1 MFGWNCRGGIKLAY
15 TAEASFVSA
24 QTKTNGDI
32 TYSGGKSMAIDK
44 KALSEADIRTKY
56 ITPAIEQAG
65 WNKMTQMREEY
76 SITAGRIIA
85 RGQVCKREKPLKADY
100 VLFYKPNKPIAIVEA
115 KDNNH
120 SMSDG
125 MQQALNYAQMMN
137 VPFVFSSNGDGFV
150 FHNRYIQEGEM
161 ETVLPLDGFPSPETL
176 WKMYV
181 EQNSI
186 GPAQSKIIDEPYYVD
201 NPNKQPRYYQIN
213 AINRTVE
220 AIAAGQDRV
229 LLVMATGTGKT
240 YTAFQ
245 IIWRLWK
252 AGIKKRILFLA
263 DRTAL
268 ISQTFTNDFAPFK
281 DKMTWVTK
289 QNFDTAH
296 EIYLGLYQGLTGE
309 DEDANSLFKQFSPSF
324 FDLIVVDECHRGSAK
339 ADSQWREVLEY
350 FSAATQIG
358 LTATPKETKEVSN
371 IDYFGD
377 PVYTYTLKQGINDGY
392 LAPYRVIRVFF
403 DKDVEGFVPYTGQT
417 DDNGEVIDDRIYN
430 ALDFDR
436 NIVLE
441 QRTKLV
447 AKTVSDYLKKHN
459 CRMDKTIFFCVDQE
473 HADRMRRALVNEN
486 SDMMAVDE
494 RYVMRITSNDEAGV
508 DQLDNFRNVESQYP
522 VLVTTSKLLSTGV
535 DVQTIKYIVLD
546 SNIRSM
552 TEFKQIIGRGTRVRE
567 DLGKLY
573 FTIFDFRDVTR
584 LFYDPDFDGP
594 CEQDEDFDPTKG
606 DHGDPPPKPP
616 KPVNPQK
623 KYMVSG
629 EPVTILKK
637 MVQYMDRDGKLITE
651 SLIDYTKKNVLNQY
665 ATLDDFLSAWGAA
678 ERKEV
683 IIKEMEEHGIL
694 FSELCEQINQDL
706 DPFDLICHIVFDQP
720 PLTRRERANNVR
732 KRNYFTK
739 YGEKAAEILDAL
751 LTKYAD
757 SGLPDLE
764 NVDVLKVDP
773 IKQYGTQ
780 VYIVNTIFGGI
791 AKFRQA
797 IKDLE
802 TAIYAA

>member
-1 MFGWNCRGGIKLAY
+1 MNSI
-15 TAEASFVSA
+15 
-24 QTKTNGDI
+24 N
-32 TYSGGKSMAIDK
+32 K
-44 KALSEADIRTKY
+44 KELSEMDIRTKF
-56 ITPAIEQAG
+56 ITPAITNAG
-65 WNKMTQMREEY
+65 WDSITQMREEY
-76 SITAGRIIA
+76 KVTNGRIIA
-85 RGQVCKREKPLKADY
+85 RGKSCKREAPLKADY

-115 KDNNH
+115 KDNKH
-120 SMSDG
+120 TMADG
-125 MQQALNYAQMMN
+125 MQQALQYASMMN

-150 FHNRYIQEGEM
+150 FHNKYVTEGDVEV
-161 ETVLPLDGFPSPETL
+161 TLSLDEFPSPETL
-176 WKMYV
+176 WEMYHEKNHINPSQDKV
-181 EQNSI
+181 
-186 GPAQSKIIDEPYYVD
+186 IDEPYYSD
-201 NPNKQPRYYQIN
+201 NPDKQPRYYQMN
-213 AINRTVE
+213 AINETVE
-220 AIAAGQDRV
+220 TIAKGQDRI

-296 EIYLGLYQGLTGE
+296 EIYLALYQGLTGE
-309 DEDANSLFKQFSPSF
+309 DEDANSLFKQFSPGF

-350 FSAATQIG
+350 FSSATQIG
-358 LTATPKETKEVSN
+358 LTATPKETNTISN

-377 PVYTYTLKQGINDGY
+377 PIYTYSLKQGIDDGF

-403 DKDVEGFVPYTGQT
+403 DKDIEGFVPYDGQL
-417 DDNGEVIDDRIYN
+417 DDNGEVIDNRVYN
-430 ALDFDR
+430 TTDFDK
-436 NIVLE
+436 NIVLAK
-441 QRTKLV
+441 RTKLV

-473 HADRMRRALVNEN
+473 HADRMRQALVNEN
-486 SDMMAVDE
+486 ADMCAIDDK
-494 RYVMRITSNDEAGV
+494 YVMRITANDEAGV
-508 DQLDNFRNVESQYP
+508 KQLDNFRNVEKDYP

-535 DVQTIKYIVLD
+535 DVQTVKYIVLD

-584 LFYDPDFDGP
+584 LFHDPDFDGP
-594 CEQDEDFDPTKG
+594 IEQQDDFQPHKPGSGPDE
-606 DHGDPPPKPP
+606 PPKVPP
-616 KPVNPQK
+616 QPSDKK
-623 KYMVSG
+623 TKYMLG
-629 EPVTILKK
+629 GTKVTVAQKHI
-637 MVQYMDRDGKLITE
+637 QYLDKDGNLITE
-651 SLIDYTKKNVLNQY
+651 SLIDYTKRNVRNQY
-665 ATLDDFLSAWGAA
+665 ASMDEFLNAWSDA
-678 ERKEV
+678 ERKHTIVEELEKRGVFFDDLCDEV
-683 IIKEMEEHGIL
+683 GK
-694 FSELCEQINQDL
+694 DL
-706 DPFDLICHIVFDQP
+706 DPFDMILHIVFDQP
-720 PLTRRERANNVR
+720 PLTRKERAENVR

-739 YGEKAAEILDAL
+739 YGKQAAEILDAL

-757 SGLPDLE
+757 SGLTDLE

-791 AKFRQA
+791 AKFREA
-797 IKDLE
+797 IKELE
-802 TAIYAA
+802 AAIYAA

>member
-1 MFGWNCRGGIKLAY
+1 MNEI
-15 TAEASFVSA
+15 
-24 QTKTNGDI
+24 N
-32 TYSGGKSMAIDK
+32 K
-44 KALSEADIRTKY
+44 KELSEMDIRTKF
-56 ITPAIEQAG
+56 ITPAITNAG
-65 WNKMTQMREEY
+65 WDSITQMREEY
-76 SITAGRIIA
+76 KVTNGRIIA
-85 RGQVCKREKPLKADY
+85 RGKSCKREDPLKADY

-115 KDNNH
+115 KDNKH
-120 SMSDG
+120 TMADG
-125 MQQALNYAQMMN
+125 MQQALQYASMMN

-150 FHNRYIQEGEM
+150 FHNKYVTEGDVEV
-161 ETVLPLDGFPSPETL
+161 TLSLDEFPSPETL
-176 WKMYV
+176 WEMYHEKNHINPSQDKV
-181 EQNSI
+181 
-186 GPAQSKIIDEPYYVD
+186 IDEPYYSD
-201 NPNKQPRYYQIN
+201 NPDKQPRYYQMN
-213 AINRTVE
+213 AINETVE
-220 AIAAGQDRV
+220 TIAKGQDRI

-296 EIYLGLYQGLTGE
+296 EIYLALYQGLTGE
-309 DEDANSLFKQFSPSF
+309 DEDANSLFKQFSPGF

-350 FSAATQIG
+350 FSSATQIG
-358 LTATPKETKEVSN
+358 LTATPKETNSVSN

-377 PVYTYTLKQGINDGY
+377 PIYTYSLKQGIDDGF

-403 DKDVEGFVPYTGQT
+403 DKDIEGFVPYDGQL
-417 DDNGEVIDDRIYN
+417 DDNGEVIDNRVYN
-430 ALDFDR
+430 TTDFDK
-436 NIVLE
+436 NIVLAK
-441 QRTKLV
+441 RTKLV

-473 HADRMRRALVNEN
+473 HADRMRQALVNEN
-486 SDMMAVDE
+486 ADMCAIDDK
-494 RYVMRITSNDEAGV
+494 YVMRITANDEAGV
-508 DQLDNFRNVESQYP
+508 KQLDNFRNVEKDYP

-535 DVQTIKYIVLD
+535 DVQTVKYIVLD

-584 LFYDPDFDGP
+584 LFHDPDFDGP
-594 CEQDEDFDPTKG
+594 IEQQDDFQPNKPGPGPDE
-606 DHGDPPPKPP
+606 PPKVPP
-616 KPVNPQK
+616 QPSDKKTKYLLGGTKVSVAQK
-623 KYMVSG
+623 H
-629 EPVTILKK
+629 I
-637 MVQYMDRDGKLITE
+637 QYLDKDGNLIIE
-651 SLIDYTKKNVLNQY
+651 SLIDYTKRNVRNQY
-665 ATLDDFLSAWGAA
+665 ASMEEFLNAWSDA
-678 ERKEV
+678 ERKHTIVEELEKRGVFFDDLCDEV
-683 IIKEMEEHGIL
+683 GK
-694 FSELCEQINQDL
+694 DL
-706 DPFDLICHIVFDQP
+706 DPFDMILHIVFDQP
-720 PLTRRERANNVR
+720 PLTRKERAENVR

-739 YGEKAAEILDAL
+739 YGEQAAEILDAL

-757 SGLPDLE
+757 SGLTDLE

-791 AKFRQA
+791 AKFREA
-797 IKDLE
+797 IKELE
-802 TAIYAA
+802 AAIYAA

>member
-1 MFGWNCRGGIKLAY
+1 
-15 TAEASFVSA
+15 
-24 QTKTNGDI
+24 
-32 TYSGGKSMAIDK
+32 
-44 KALSEADIRTKY
+44 
-56 ITPAIEQAG
+56 
-65 WNKMTQMREEY
+65 
-76 SITAGRIIA
+76 
-85 RGQVCKREKPLKADY
+85 
-100 VLFYKPNKPIAIVEA
+100 
-115 KDNNH
+115 
-120 SMSDG
+120 MSDG
-125 MQQALNYAQMMN
+125 IQQALNYAQMMN

-150 FHNRYIQEGEM
+150 FHNRYIQKGER
-161 ETVLPLDGFPSPETL
+161 ETVLSLDTFPSPDTL

-186 GPAQSKIIDEPYYVD
+186 GPTQSKIIDEPYYVD
-201 NPNKQPRYYQIN
+201 DLNKQPRYYQIN

-220 AIAAGQDRV
+220 AIASGQDRV

-268 ISQTFTNDFAPFK
+268 ISQPYTNDFAPFK

-296 EIYLGLYQGLTGE
+296 EIYLGLYQELTGE
-309 DEDANSLFKQFSPSF
+309 DANANSLFKRFSPNF
-324 FDLIVVDECHRGSAK
+324 FDLVVVDECHRGSAK

-371 IDYFGD
+371 VDYFGD

-403 DKDVEGFVPYTGQT
+403 DKDVEGFVPYTGQI

-459 CRMDKTIFFCVDQE
+459 CRMDKNIFFCVDQE
-473 HADRMRRALVNEN
+473 HAGRMRQALVNEN

-494 RYVMRITSNDEAGV
+494 RYVMRITYNDETGV
-508 DQLDNFRNVESQYP
+508 EQLDNFRNVESQYP

-546 SNIRSM
+546 SNICSM
-552 TEFKQIIGRGTRVRE
+552 TEFKQIIDRGTRVRE

-594 CEQDEDFDPTKG
+594 CEQDEDFDPAKG
-606 DHGDPPPKPP
+606 HHGDPPPKPP
-616 KPVNPQK
+616 
-623 KYMVSG
+623 
-629 EPVTILKK
+629 
-637 MVQYMDRDGKLITE
+637 
-651 SLIDYTKKNVLNQY
+651 
-665 ATLDDFLSAWGAA
+665 
-678 ERKEV
+678 
-683 IIKEMEEHGIL
+683 
-694 FSELCEQINQDL
+694 
-706 DPFDLICHIVFDQP
+706 
-720 PLTRRERANNVR
+720 
-732 KRNYFTK
+732 
-739 YGEKAAEILDAL
+739 
-751 LTKYAD
+751 
-757 SGLPDLE
+757 
-764 NVDVLKVDP
+764 
-773 IKQYGTQ
+773 
-780 VYIVNTIFGGI
+780 
-791 AKFRQA
+791 
-797 IKDLE
+797 
-802 TAIYAA
+802 

>member
-1 MFGWNCRGGIKLAY
+1 
-15 TAEASFVSA
+15 
-24 QTKTNGDI
+24 
-32 TYSGGKSMAIDK
+32 MAIDK
-44 KALSEADIRTKY
+44 KTLSEADIRTKY
-56 ITPAIEQAG
+56 ITPAIEQSG
-65 WNKMTQMREEY
+65 WDKMYQMREEY

-150 FHNRYIQEGEM
+150 FHNRYVQEGER

-176 WKMYV
+176 WEMYV
-181 EQNSI
+181 EQNCI

-245 IIWRLWK
+245 IIWRLWN

-436 NIVLE
+436 KIVLE

-535 DVQTIKYIVLD
+535 DVQTIKFIVLD

-594 CEQDEDFDPTKG
+594 CEQDEDFDPAKG
-606 DHGDPPPKPP
+606 YNGDPPPKLP

-678 ERKEV
+678 ERKEA

-720 PLTRRERANNVR
+720 PLTRRERVNNVR
-732 KRNYFTK
+732 KHNYFTK
-739 YGEKAAEILDAL
+739 YGEKASEILDAL

-757 SGLPDLE
+757 SGLSDLE

-802 TAIYAA
+802 AAIYAA

>member
-1 MFGWNCRGGIKLAY
+1 
-15 TAEASFVSA
+15 
-24 QTKTNGDI
+24 
-32 TYSGGKSMAIDK
+32 
-44 KALSEADIRTKY
+44 
-56 ITPAIEQAG
+56 
-65 WNKMTQMREEY
+65 
-76 SITAGRIIA
+76 
-85 RGQVCKREKPLKADY
+85 
-100 VLFYKPNKPIAIVEA
+100 
-115 KDNNH
+115 
-120 SMSDG
+120 
-125 MQQALNYAQMMN
+125 
-137 VPFVFSSNGDGFV
+137 
-150 FHNRYIQEGEM
+150 
-161 ETVLPLDGFPSPETL
+161 
-176 WKMYV
+176 
-181 EQNSI
+181 
-186 GPAQSKIIDEPYYVD
+186 
-201 NPNKQPRYYQIN
+201 
-213 AINRTVE
+213 
-220 AIAAGQDRV
+220 
-229 LLVMATGTGKT
+229 MATGTGKT

-245 IIWRLWK
+245 IIWRLWN

-436 NIVLE
+436 KIVLE

-535 DVQTIKYIVLD
+535 DVQTIKFIVLD

-594 CEQDEDFDPTKG
+594 CEQDEDFNPAKG
-606 DHGDPPPKPP
+606 YNGDPPPKLP

-678 ERKEV
+678 ERKEA

-720 PLTRRERANNVR
+720 PLTRRERVNNVR

-757 SGLPDLE
+757 SGLSDLE

-802 TAIYAA
+802 AAIYAA

>member
-1 MFGWNCRGGIKLAY
+1 
-15 TAEASFVSA
+15 
-24 QTKTNGDI
+24 
-32 TYSGGKSMAIDK
+32 MAIDK
-44 KALSEADIRTKY
+44 KTLSEADIRTKY
-56 ITPAIEQAG
+56 ITPAIEQSG
-65 WNKMTQMREEY
+65 WDKMSQMREEY
-76 SITAGRIIA
+76 SITVGRIIA

-150 FHNRYIQEGEM
+150 FHNRYIQEGER

-176 WKMYV
+176 WEMYV
-181 EQNSI
+181 EQNCI

-245 IIWRLWK
+245 IIWRLWN

-436 NIVLE
+436 KIVLE

-535 DVQTIKYIVLD
+535 DVQTIKFIVLD

-594 CEQDEDFDPTKG
+594 CEQDEDFDPAKG
-606 DHGDPPPKPP
+606 YNGDPPPKLP

-720 PLTRRERANNVR
+720 PLTRRERVNNVR

-757 SGLPDLE
+757 SGLSDLE

-802 TAIYAA
+802 AAIYAA

>member
-1 MFGWNCRGGIKLAY
+1 M
-15 TAEASFVSA
+15 T
-24 QTKTNGDI
+24 
-32 TYSGGKSMAIDK
+32 IDK

-56 ITPAIEQAG
+56 ITPAIEAAG
-65 WNKMTQMREEY
+65 WNKMAQMREEY
-76 SITAGRIIA
+76 PITAGRIIA

-120 SMSDG
+120 TMSDG
-125 MQQALNYAQMMN
+125 MQQALNYARMMN
-137 VPFVFSSNGDGFV
+137 VPFVFSSNGDGFI
-150 FHNRYIQEGEM
+150 FHNRYIQEGER
-161 ETVLPLDGFPSPETL
+161 ETVLSLDEFLSPETL
-176 WKMYV
+176 WQMYV

-186 GPAQSKIIDEPYYVD
+186 SPAQSKIIDEPYYVD

-546 SNIRSM
+546 SNIHSM

-606 DHGDPPPKPP
+606 HHGDPPPKPP

-637 MVQYMDRDGKLITE
+637 MVQYMDRNGKLITE

-757 SGLPDLE
+757 SGLSDLE

-802 TAIYAA
+802 AAIYAA

>member
-1 MFGWNCRGGIKLAY
+1 
-15 TAEASFVSA
+15 
-24 QTKTNGDI
+24 
-32 TYSGGKSMAIDK
+32 
-44 KALSEADIRTKY
+44 
-56 ITPAIEQAG
+56 
-65 WNKMTQMREEY
+65 
-76 SITAGRIIA
+76 
-85 RGQVCKREKPLKADY
+85 
-100 VLFYKPNKPIAIVEA
+100 
-115 KDNNH
+115 
-120 SMSDG
+120 MS
-125 MQQALNYAQMMN
+125 
-137 VPFVFSSNGDGFV
+137 
-150 FHNRYIQEGEM
+150 H
-161 ETVLPLDGFPSPETL
+161 
-176 WKMYV
+176 
-181 EQNSI
+181 
-186 GPAQSKIIDEPYYVD
+186 YVD

-245 IIWRLWK
+245 IIWRLWN

-417 DDNGEVIDDRIYN
+417 DDTGEVIDDRIYN

-436 NIVLE
+436 KIVLE

-535 DVQTIKYIVLD
+535 DVQTIKFIVLD

-594 CEQDEDFDPTKG
+594 CEQDEDFDPAKG
-606 DHGDPPPKPP
+606 YSGDPPPKLP

-683 IIKEMEEHGIL
+683 IIREMEEHGIL

-720 PLTRRERANNVR
+720 PLTRRERVNNVR

-757 SGLPDLE
+757 SGLSDLE

-802 TAIYAA
+802 AAIYAA

>member
-1 MFGWNCRGGIKLAY
+1 MNSI
-15 TAEASFVSA
+15 
-24 QTKTNGDI
+24 N
-32 TYSGGKSMAIDK
+32 K
-44 KALSEADIRTKY
+44 KELSEMDIRTKF
-56 ITPAIEQAG
+56 ITPAITNAG
-65 WNKMTQMREEY
+65 WDSITQMREEY
-76 SITAGRIIA
+76 KVTNGRIIA
-85 RGQVCKREKPLKADY
+85 RGKSCKREAPLKADY

-115 KDNNH
+115 KDNKH
-120 SMSDG
+120 TMADG
-125 MQQALNYAQMMN
+125 MQQALQYASMMN

-150 FHNRYIQEGEM
+150 FHNKYVTEGDVEV
-161 ETVLPLDGFPSPETL
+161 TLSLDEFPSPETL
-176 WKMYV
+176 WEMYHEKNHINPSQDKV
-181 EQNSI
+181 
-186 GPAQSKIIDEPYYVD
+186 IDEPYYSD
-201 NPNKQPRYYQIN
+201 NPDKQPRYYQMN
-213 AINRTVE
+213 AINETVE
-220 AIAAGQDRV
+220 TIAKGQDRI

-296 EIYLGLYQGLTGE
+296 EIYLALYQGLTGE
-309 DEDANSLFKQFSPSF
+309 DEDANSLFQQFSPGF

-350 FSAATQIG
+350 FSSATQIG
-358 LTATPKETKEVSN
+358 LTATPKETNAVSN

-377 PVYTYTLKQGINDGY
+377 PIYTYSLKQGIDDGF

-403 DKDVEGFVPYTGQT
+403 DKDIEGFVPYEGQI
-417 DDNGEVIDDRIYN
+417 DDNGEVIDNRVYN
-430 ALDFDR
+430 TTDFDK
-436 NIVLE
+436 NIILAK
-441 QRTKLV
+441 RTKLV

-473 HADRMRRALVNEN
+473 HADRMRQALVNEN
-486 SDMMAVDE
+486 ADMCAIDDK
-494 RYVMRITSNDEAGV
+494 YVMRITANDEAGV
-508 DQLDNFRNVESQYP
+508 KQLDNFRNVEKDYP

-535 DVQTIKYIVLD
+535 DVQTVKYIVLD

-584 LFYDPDFDGP
+584 LFHDPDFDGP
-594 CEQDEDFDPTKG
+594 IEQQNDFEPHKPGPGPDE
-606 DHGDPPPKPP
+606 PPKVPP
-616 KPVNPQK
+616 QPSDKKP
-623 KYMVSG
+623 KYMLG
-629 EPVTILKK
+629 GTQVTVAQKHI
-637 MVQYMDRDGKLITE
+637 QYLDKDGNLITE
-651 SLIDYTKKNVLNQY
+651 SLIDYTKRNVRNQY
-665 ATLDDFLSAWGAA
+665 ASMDEFLNAWSDA
-678 ERKEV
+678 ERKQTIVEELEKRGVFFDDLCDEV
-683 IIKEMEEHGIL
+683 GK
-694 FSELCEQINQDL
+694 DL
-706 DPFDLICHIVFDQP
+706 DPFDMILHIVFDQP
-720 PLTRRERANNVR
+720 PLTRKERAENVR

-739 YGEKAAEILDAL
+739 YGKQAAEILDAL

-757 SGLPDLE
+757 SGLTDLE

-791 AKFRQA
+791 TKFREA
-797 IKDLE
+797 IKELE
-802 TAIYAA
+802 AAIYAA

>member
-1 MFGWNCRGGIKLAY
+1 M
-15 TAEASFVSA
+15 T
-24 QTKTNGDI
+24 
-32 TYSGGKSMAIDK
+32 IDK

-56 ITPAIEQAG
+56 ITPAIEAAG
-65 WNKMTQMREEY
+65 WNKMAQMREEY
-76 SITAGRIIA
+76 PITAGRIIA

-120 SMSDG
+120 TMSDG
-125 MQQALNYAQMMN
+125 MQQALNYARMMN
-137 VPFVFSSNGDGFV
+137 VPFVFSSNGDGFI
-150 FHNRYIQEGEM
+150 FHNRYIQEGER
-161 ETVLPLDGFPSPETL
+161 ETVLSLDEFLSPETL
-176 WKMYV
+176 WQMYV

-186 GPAQSKIIDEPYYVD
+186 SPAQSKIIDEPYYVD

-606 DHGDPPPKPP
+606 HHGDPPPKPP

-757 SGLPDLE
+757 SGLSDLE

-802 TAIYAA
+802 AAIYAA

>member
-1 MFGWNCRGGIKLAY
+1 MNSI
-15 TAEASFVSA
+15 
-24 QTKTNGDI
+24 N
-32 TYSGGKSMAIDK
+32 K
-44 KALSEADIRTKY
+44 KELSEMDIRTKF
-56 ITPAIEQAG
+56 ITPAITNAG
-65 WNKMTQMREEY
+65 WDSITQMREEY
-76 SITAGRIIA
+76 KVTNGRIIA
-85 RGQVCKREKPLKADY
+85 RGKSCKREAPLKADY

-115 KDNNH
+115 KDNKH
-120 SMSDG
+120 TMADG
-125 MQQALNYAQMMN
+125 MQQALQYASMMN

-150 FHNRYIQEGEM
+150 FHNKYVTEGDVEV
-161 ETVLPLDGFPSPETL
+161 TLSLDEFPSPETL
-176 WKMYV
+176 WEMYHEKNHINPSQDKV
-181 EQNSI
+181 
-186 GPAQSKIIDEPYYVD
+186 IDEPYYSD
-201 NPNKQPRYYQIN
+201 NPDKQPRYYQMN
-213 AINRTVE
+213 AINETVE
-220 AIAAGQDRV
+220 TIAKGQDRI

-296 EIYLGLYQGLTGE
+296 EIYLALYQGLTGE
-309 DEDANSLFKQFSPSF
+309 DEDANSLFKQFSPGF

-350 FSAATQIG
+350 FSSATQIG
-358 LTATPKETKEVSN
+358 LTATPKETNSVSN

-377 PVYTYTLKQGINDGY
+377 PIYTYSLKQGIDDGF

-403 DKDVEGFVPYTGQT
+403 DKDIEGFVPYDGQL
-417 DDNGEVIDDRIYN
+417 DDNGEVIDNRVYN
-430 ALDFDR
+430 TTDFDK
-436 NIVLE
+436 NIVLAK
-441 QRTKLV
+441 RTKLV

-473 HADRMRRALVNEN
+473 HADRMRQALVNEN
-486 SDMMAVDE
+486 ADMCAIDDK
-494 RYVMRITSNDEAGV
+494 YVMRITANDEAGV
-508 DQLDNFRNVESQYP
+508 KQLDNFRNVEKDYP

-535 DVQTIKYIVLD
+535 DVQTVKYIVLD

-584 LFYDPDFDGP
+584 LFHDPDFDGP
-594 CEQDEDFDPTKG
+594 IEQQDDFQPHKPGSGPDE
-606 DHGDPPPKPP
+606 PPKVPP
-616 KPVNPQK
+616 QPSDKK
-623 KYMVSG
+623 TKYMLG
-629 EPVTILKK
+629 GTKVTVAQKHI
-637 MVQYMDRDGKLITE
+637 QYLDKDGNLITE
-651 SLIDYTKKNVLNQY
+651 SLIDYTKRNVRNQY
-665 ATLDDFLSAWGAA
+665 ASMDEFLNAWSDA
-678 ERKEV
+678 ERKQTIVEELEKRGVFFDDLCDEV
-683 IIKEMEEHGIL
+683 GK
-694 FSELCEQINQDL
+694 DL
-706 DPFDLICHIVFDQP
+706 DPFDMILHIVFDQP
-720 PLTRRERANNVR
+720 PLTRKERAENVR

-739 YGEKAAEILDAL
+739 YGKQAAEILDAL

-757 SGLPDLE
+757 SGLTDLE

-791 AKFRQA
+791 AKFREA
-797 IKDLE
+797 IKELE
-802 TAIYAA
+802 AAIYAA

>member
-1 MFGWNCRGGIKLAY
+1 MNSI
-15 TAEASFVSA
+15 
-24 QTKTNGDI
+24 N
-32 TYSGGKSMAIDK
+32 K
-44 KALSEADIRTKY
+44 KELSEMDIRTKF
-56 ITPAIEQAG
+56 ITPAITNAG
-65 WNKMTQMREEY
+65 WDSITQMREEY
-76 SITAGRIIA
+76 KVTNGRIIA
-85 RGQVCKREKPLKADY
+85 RGKSCKREAPLKADY

-115 KDNNH
+115 KDNKH
-120 SMSDG
+120 TMADG
-125 MQQALNYAQMMN
+125 MQQALQYASMMN

-150 FHNRYIQEGEM
+150 FHNKYVTEGDVEV
-161 ETVLPLDGFPSPETL
+161 TLSLDEFPSPETL
-176 WKMYV
+176 WEMYHEKNHINPSQDKV
-181 EQNSI
+181 
-186 GPAQSKIIDEPYYVD
+186 IDEPYYSD
-201 NPNKQPRYYQIN
+201 NPDKQPRYYQMN
-213 AINRTVE
+213 AINETVE
-220 AIAAGQDRV
+220 TIAKGQDRI

-296 EIYLGLYQGLTGE
+296 EIYLALYQGLTGE
-309 DEDANSLFKQFSPSF
+309 DEDANSLFKQFSPGF

-350 FSAATQIG
+350 FSSATQIG
-358 LTATPKETKEVSN
+358 LTATPKETNSVSN

-377 PVYTYTLKQGINDGY
+377 PIYTYSLKQGIDDGF

-403 DKDVEGFVPYTGQT
+403 DKDIEGFVPYDGQL
-417 DDNGEVIDDRIYN
+417 DDNGEVIDNRVYN
-430 ALDFDR
+430 TTDFDK
-436 NIVLE
+436 NIVLAK
-441 QRTKLV
+441 RTKLV

-473 HADRMRRALVNEN
+473 HADRMRQALVNEN
-486 SDMMAVDE
+486 ADMCAIDDK
-494 RYVMRITSNDEAGV
+494 YVMRITANDEAGV
-508 DQLDNFRNVESQYP
+508 KQLDNFRNVEKDYP

-535 DVQTIKYIVLD
+535 DVQTVKYIVLD

-584 LFYDPDFDGP
+584 LFHDPDFDGP
-594 CEQDEDFDPTKG
+594 IEQQDDFQPNKPGPGPDG
-606 DHGDPPPKPP
+606 PPKVPP
-616 KPVNPQK
+616 LPSDKKTKYLLGGTKVSVAQK
-623 KYMVSG
+623 H
-629 EPVTILKK
+629 I
-637 MVQYMDRDGKLITE
+637 QYLDKDGNLITE
-651 SLIDYTKKNVLNQY
+651 SLIDYTKRNVRNQY
-665 ATLDDFLSAWGAA
+665 ASMEEFLNAWSDA
-678 ERKEV
+678 ERKQTIVEELEKRGVFFDDLCDEV
-683 IIKEMEEHGIL
+683 GK
-694 FSELCEQINQDL
+694 DL
-706 DPFDLICHIVFDQP
+706 DPFDMILHIVFDQP
-720 PLTRRERANNVR
+720 PLTRKERAENVR

-739 YGEKAAEILDAL
+739 YGKQAAEILDAL

-757 SGLPDLE
+757 SGLTDLE

-791 AKFRQA
+791 AKFREA
-797 IKDLE
+797 IKELE
-802 TAIYAA
+802 AAIYAA

>member
-1 MFGWNCRGGIKLAY
+1 MI
-15 TAEASFVSA
+15 E
-24 QTKTNGDI
+24 I
-32 TYSGGKSMAIDK
+32 T
-44 KALSEADIRTKY
+44 
-56 ITPAIEQAG
+56 
-65 WNKMTQMREEY
+65 
-76 SITAGRIIA
+76 
-85 RGQVCKREKPLKADY
+85 
-100 VLFYKPNKPIAIVEA
+100 
-115 KDNNH
+115 
-120 SMSDG
+120 
-125 MQQALNYAQMMN
+125 
-137 VPFVFSSNGDGFV
+137 
-150 FHNRYIQEGEM
+150 
-161 ETVLPLDGFPSPETL
+161 
-176 WKMYV
+176 
-181 EQNSI
+181 I
-186 GPAQSKIIDEPYYVD
+186 G

-245 IIWRLWK
+245 IIWRLWN

-309 DEDANSLFKQFSPSF
+309 DEGANSLFKQFSPSF

-436 NIVLE
+436 KIVLE

-535 DVQTIKYIVLD
+535 DVQTIKFIVLD

-594 CEQDEDFDPTKG
+594 CEQDEDFDPAKG
-606 DHGDPPPKPP
+606 YNGDPPPKLP

-678 ERKEV
+678 ERKEA

-720 PLTRRERANNVR
+720 PLTRRERVNNVR

-757 SGLPDLE
+757 SGLSDLE

-802 TAIYAA
+802 AAIYAA